1 MSITL
6 FLYLFFQATS
16 SQNPAR
22 TTEPAGPVQA
32 LQIKGTVSD
41 PAGRPV
47 EGAQV
52 ACGTEIHS
60 TDLSGA
66 FEMPSACEA
75 TITKPGFAPLKVALS
90 STGNAITLALA
101 PSSDRVIVTA
111 TGAPLTLDE
120 AGVAA
125 TVFTSADFAPPNAP
139 FVEDLLRDVPG
150 LNIVQTGQ
158 SGALTSLFVRGGD
171 YDATLVLLDGV
182 PITEPGGSIDF
193 ANITSAG
200 LDRMEVIR
208 GPESALF
215 GAEAS
220 SGVIQLFTKRGDSD
234 SDTPHGSATYD
245 RGSFSTDHWSGTIDG
260 GLAKRLDYA
269 FTADQLRST
278 GEFPN
283 DAHRVTSG
291 TANLGFR
298 FSDHTQLRAVFREF
312 DAYTGDPGQVAYG
325 LVDYLANERV
335 RDSTVSVRLDD
346 QRGRHFV
353 QHLQFGYHR
362 YRDIFM
368 DSSTQTDNVAAILRT
383 VPGPTYP
390 YTYLVALANPNI
402 QTAPPGTFF
411 VETPYEFFPST
422 SLELTSRENVSYQGT
437 LTHGTQK
444 RGHGALVFGYEYER
458 QAGVL
463 SPLNV
468 SRYDN
473 GFFVN
478 EQYSLTSR
486 ISITA
491 GARLQQSS
499 TFGTEFTPRAAVSF
513 RLPTDTYLRVSGG
526 RGIKEP
532 ELIENF
538 ANTSFYVGN
547 PNLKPETTDSF
558 EVGLFREWFGR
569 RVRTEASYFRNSFKD
584 LIEYD
589 SDVNPNTWV
598 NIDRAWARGAEF
610 SGTAKLVSFLSVRA
624 AYTKLYTLVTNDA
637 DPTQIGLPLV
647 RRPRNSGSV
656 SFELAPKRW
665 TFAAGARF
673 VGERQDDDF
682 VFYLINRLPGY
693 AVVFADASWRAT
705 RHLMPF
711 IRVNNLMNADY
722 QEVLGYPALSRNGS
736 VGVRVTW

>member
-1 MSITL
+1 M
-6 FLYLFFQATS
+6 
-16 SQNPAR
+16 PA
-22 TTEPAGPVQA
+22 
-32 LQIKGTVSD
+32 
-41 PAGRPV
+41 
-47 EGAQV
+47 
-52 ACGTEIHS
+52 
-60 TDLSGA
+60 
-66 FEMPSACEA
+66 ACEA
-75 TITKPGFAPLKVALS
+75 TVTKAGFAPLKVALGG
-90 STGNAITLALA
+90 TVNQITLALA
-101 PSSDRVIVTA
+101 PSSDRVVVTA
-111 TGAPLTLDE
+111 TGSPVTLEE

-125 TVFTSADFAPPNAP
+125 TVFTSADFTPRNAP

-158 SGALTSLFVRGGD
+158 NGALTTLFVRGGD

-220 SGVIQLFTKRGDSD
+220 SGVIQIFTKRGDAD

-245 RGSFSTDHWSGTIDG
+245 RGTFSTDHWSGTIDG

-298 FSDHTQLRAVFREF
+298 LTDHTQLRAVFREF

-325 LVDYLANERV
+325 LIDYLANERV

-346 QRGRHFV
+346 QRGSHFV
-353 QHLQFGYHR
+353 QHVQFGYHR

-368 DSSTQTDNVAAILRT
+368 DASSQTDNVAAILRT

-390 YTYLVALANPNI
+390 YTYFETLANPNNP
-402 QTAPPGTFF
+402 TAPPGTFF
-411 VETPYEFFPST
+411 VETPYEFYPST
-422 SLELTSRENVSYQGT
+422 SLELTARENISYQGT
-437 LTHGTQK
+437 LKH
-444 RGHGALVFGYEYER
+444 RHGALVFGYEYER
-458 QAGVL
+458 QAGVITDI
-463 SPLNV
+463 NV
-468 SRYDN
+468 ARYDN

-486 ISITA
+486 ISLTA

-499 TFGTEFTPRAAVSF
+499 TFGTEITPRAAVSF
-513 RLPTDTYLRVSGG
+513 RLPTDTYLRLSVA

-532 ELIENF
+532 ELIDNF
-538 ANTSFYVGN
+538 ANTTFYVGN
-547 PNLKPETTDSF
+547 PNLKPEITDSF
-558 EVGLFREWFGR
+558 EAGLSREWFKR
-569 RVRTEASYFRNSFKD
+569 RVRTEASYFRNSFTN
-584 LIEYD
+584 LIEFD
-589 SDVNPNTWV
+589 SAVNPGTWV
-598 NIDRAWARGAEF
+598 NIDKSWARGAEF
-610 SGTAKLVSFLSVRA
+610 SGSARLVSFVSVRA

-656 SFELAPKRW
+656 SVELAPKRW
-665 TFAAGARF
+665 TFSAGARF

-682 VFYLINRLPGY
+682 VFYLISRIPGY
-693 AVVFADASWRAT
+693 AVLFADASWKANK
-705 RHLMPF
+705 HLMPF
-711 IRVNNLMNADY
+711 VRVNNLLNANY

-736 VGVRVTW
+736 VGARIMW

>member
-1 MSITL
+1 MTPAVVL
-6 FLYLFFQATS
+6 FLFFQATY
-16 SQNPAR
+16 A
-22 TTEPAGPVQA
+22 PVR
-32 LQIKGTVSD
+32 GTVSD
-41 PAGRPV
+41 PTGRPV

-60 TDLSGA
+60 TDSNGA

-75 TITKPGFAPLKVALS
+75 TVTKPGFAPAKISLGTDNK
-90 STGNAITLALA
+90 ITLALA
-101 PSSDRVIVTA
+101 STSDRVVVTA
-111 TGAPLTLDE
+111 TGAPLTLEE

-125 TVFTSADFAPPNAP
+125 TVFTSADFTAPHAP

-150 LNIVQTGQ
+150 LNVVQTGQ
-158 SGALTSLFVRGGD
+158 NGALTTLFARGGD

-182 PITEPGGSIDF
+182 PISEPGGSIDF
-193 ANITSAG
+193 GHLTTAG
-200 LDRMEVIR
+200 FDRMEVIR

-220 SGVIQLFTKRGDSD
+220 SGVIQLFTKRGDSE
-234 SDTPHGSATYD
+234 SDTPHGSASYE
-245 RGSFSTDHWSGTIDG
+245 RGNFSTDHWSGSLDG

-269 FTADQLRST
+269 FAADQFRST

-291 TANLGFR
+291 TANLGFKLT
-298 FSDHTQLRAVFREF
+298 DHTQLRAVFREF
-312 DAYTGDPGQVAYG
+312 DAYTGDPGQVSYG
-325 LVDYLANERV
+325 LTDYLANERV
-335 RDSTVSVRLDD
+335 RDSSVSVRLDD
-346 QRGRHFV
+346 QRGAHFV
-353 QHLQFGYHR
+353 QHVLFGYHR
-362 YRDIFM
+362 YRDFFV
-368 DSSTQTDNVAAILRT
+368 DPSTQTDNIAAILRT

-390 YTYLVALANPNI
+390 YTYFVGMANPNNS
-402 QTAPPGTFF
+402 TAPPGTFF
-411 VETPYEFFPST
+411 VETPYEFFPYS
-422 SLELTSRENVSYQGT
+422 SLELTARENVSYQGT
-437 LTHGTQK
+437 LTHGTSK
-444 RGHGALVFGYEYER
+444 HGRGALVFGYEFER

-463 SPLNV
+463 SPIDV
-468 SRYDN
+468 ARYDN

-486 ISITA
+486 ISVTA

-499 TFGTEFTPRAAVSF
+499 AFGTEFTPRAAVSF
-513 RLPTDTYLRVSGG
+513 RLPTDTYIRISGG

-598 NIDRAWARGAEF
+598 NIDRAWARGVEL
-610 SGTAKLVSFLSVRA
+610 SGSAKLVRFVSLRA
-624 AYTKLYTLVTNDA
+624 GYTKLYTDVTNDS

-656 SFELAPKRW
+656 SVELAPKRW
-665 TFAAGARF
+665 SFAAGARF
-673 VGERQDDDF
+673 VGERQEDDF
-682 VFYLINRLPGY
+682 VFYAINRNPGY
-693 AVVFADASWRAT
+693 TFVFADASWQAAK
-705 RHLMPF
+705 HLMPF
-711 IRVNNLMNADY
+711 VRVNNLLNADY
-722 QEVLGYPALSRNGS
+722 QEVLGYPALSRNGA
-736 VGVRVTW
+736 VGMRITW

>member
-1 MSITL
+1 MTLTL
-6 FLYLFFQATS
+6 FLFLFFQATYV
-16 SQNPAR
+16 
-22 TTEPAGPVQA
+22 PVR
-32 LQIKGTVSD
+32 GVVSD
-41 PAGRPV
+41 PSGRPV

-60 TDLSGA
+60 TDSSGA
-66 FEMPSACEA
+66 FEMPSVCEA
-75 TITKPGFAPLKVALS
+75 TITEPGFAAAKVSLGAAA
-90 STGNAITLALA
+90 NPITLALA
-101 PSSDRVIVTA
+101 PSSDRVVVTA
-111 TGAPLTLDE
+111 TGSPLTLEE

-139 FVEDLLRDVPG
+139 FVEDLLRDIPG
-150 LNIVQTGQ
+150 LNVVQTGQ
-158 SGALTSLFVRGGD
+158 SGALTTLFVRGGD

-193 ANITSAG
+193 ANLTSVG

-234 SDTPHGSATYD
+234 SDTPHGSATYE

-260 GLAKRLDYA
+260 GFAKRLDYA
-269 FTADQLRST
+269 LTADQLRST

-291 TANLGFR
+291 TGNLGFR
-298 FSDHTQLRAVFREF
+298 LSDHTQLRAVFREF

-325 LVDYLANERV
+325 LVDYLGNERV

-346 QRGRHFV
+346 QRGRRFV
-353 QHLQFGYHR
+353 QHLLFGYHR
-362 YRDIFM
+362 YRDIYV
-368 DSSTQTDNVAAILRT
+368 DPSTQTDNVAAILRT
-383 VPGPTYP
+383 VPGPAYP
-390 YTYLVALANPNI
+390 YTYLVALANPNNP
-402 QTAPPGTFF
+402 TAPPGTFF
-411 VETPYEFFPST
+411 IDSPCEFFPFS
-422 SLELTSRENVSYQGT
+422 SLELTARENVSYQGT
-437 LTHGTQK
+437 FTHH
-444 RGHGALVFGYEYER
+444 HGSLVFGYEYER

-463 SPLNV
+463 SPIDV
-468 SRYDN
+468 ARDDN

-499 TFGTEFTPRAAVSF
+499 AFGTEFTPRAAVSF
-513 RLPTDTYLRVSGG
+513 RLPTDTYVRISGG

-532 ELIENF
+532 ELIDNF

-558 EVGLFREWFGR
+558 EVGLFREWFSR

-598 NIDRAWARGAEF
+598 NIDRAWARGVEL
-610 SGTAKLVSFLSVRA
+610 SGSARLLRFVSLRA
-624 AYTKLYTLVTNDA
+624 AYTKLYTDVTNDS

-647 RRPRNSGSV
+647 RRPRNSGSISV
-656 SFELAPKRW
+656 ELAPRRW
-665 TFAAGARF
+665 SFAAGARF
-673 VGERQDDDF
+673 VGERQEDDF
-682 VFYLINRLPGY
+682 VFYAINRNPGY
-693 AVVFADASWRAT
+693 TFVFADASWKAT

-711 IRVNNLMNADY
+711 VRVNNLLNANY
-722 QEVLGYPALSRNGS
+722 QEVLGYQALSRNGA
-736 VGVRVTW
+736 VGMRITW

>member
-1 MSITL
+1 MTPTL
-6 FLYLFFQATS
+6 VLFLFFQAAS
-16 SQNPAR
+16 SQEAAR
-22 TTEPAGPVQA
+22 TT
-32 LQIKGTVSD
+32 KGIVTD
-41 PAGRPV
+41 PTGRPV

-52 ACGTEIHS
+52 ACGTEIHFTDS
-60 TDLSGA
+60 TGA
-66 FEMPSACEA
+66 CEMPKPCEA
-75 TITKPGFAPLKVALS
+75 TITKPGFTPAKIMVAVPETVSVDRVFVTLS
-90 STGNAITLALA
+90 LA
-101 PSSDRVIVTA
+101 PTSDRVVVTA
-111 TGAPLTLDE
+111 TGAPLTLEE

-125 TVFTSADFAPPNAP
+125 TVFTSADFQPPHAP

-158 SGALTSLFVRGGD
+158 NGALTTLFVRGGD
-171 YDATLVLLDGV
+171 YDATLVLLDGI
-182 PITEPGGSIDF
+182 PITEPGGAIDF
-193 ANITSAG
+193 GHLTTG
-200 LDRMEVIR
+200 GFDRMEVIR

-220 SGVIQLFTKRGDSD
+220 SGVIQLFTKRGDSE
-234 SDTPHGSATYD
+234 SDTPHGSASYE
-245 RGSFSTDHWSGTIDG
+245 RGNFSTDHWSGSLDG

-269 FTADQLRST
+269 FAADQFRST

-298 FSDHTQLRAVFREF
+298 LSDHTQLRAVFREF
-312 DAYTGDPGQVAYG
+312 DAYTGDPGQVSYG

-335 RDSTVSVRLDD
+335 RDSSVSVRLDD
-346 QRGRHFV
+346 QRGHFV
-353 QHLQFGYHR
+353 QHVLFGYHR
-362 YRDIFM
+362 YRDIFI
-368 DSSTQTDNVAAILRT
+368 DPSTQTDNIAAILRT

-390 YTYLVALANPNI
+390 YTYFVGMANPNI

-411 VETPYEFFPST
+411 VETPYEFFPSS
-422 SLELTSRENVSYQGT
+422 SLELTARENVSYQGT
-437 LTHGTQK
+437 LSH
-444 RGHGALVFGYEYER
+444 RHGALVFGYEFER

-463 SPLNV
+463 SPIDV
-468 SRYDN
+468 ARYDN

-486 ISITA
+486 ISVTA

-499 TFGTEFTPRAAVSF
+499 AFGTEFTPRAAVSF
-513 RLPTDTYLRVSGG
+513 RLPTDTYIRISGG

-538 ANTSFYVGN
+538 ANTTFYVGN

-598 NIDRAWARGAEF
+598 NIDRAWARGVEL
-610 SGTAKLVSFLSVRA
+610 SGSAKLVRFVSLRA
-624 AYTKLYTLVTNDA
+624 AYVKLYTLVTNDA

-656 SFELAPKRW
+656 SLELAPKRW

-673 VGERQDDDF
+673 VGERQEDDF
-682 VFYLINRLPGY
+682 VFYVINRNPGY
-693 AVVFADASWRAT
+693 TFVFADASWRAAK
-705 RHLMPF
+705 HLMPF
-711 IRVNNLMNADY
+711 VRVNNLLNANY
-722 QEVLGYPALSRNGS
+722 QEVLGYQALSRNGA
-736 VGVRVTW
+736 VGMRITW